1 MTETVRAAPAPLP
14 RSVTRLLERYAARHP
29 DVDVRLWTHGE
40 DGGWRR
46 VFPDGEPGG
55 APVASGAGPDPDA
68 RFSLNGAGGAPFE
81 LELVGPGSGEDLEF
95 LGTVL
100 EQALSHE
107 IEARSAAHELSERYE
122 EINLL
127 YSISEILASFLSM
140 EQATTRIL
148 EEVADVLGARRAAL
162 WVADLGEN
170 QLNLTA
176 YVGDGGVQG
185 PIDLD
190 DESSVTARVFRERQP
205 INLERGDRL
214 PRGTLREPRPHGEEP
229 YLSVP
234 VNYTPPDGGSRTV
247 GVVTLVGRRTDV
259 RFSAGDLRLLTA
271 VASQVG
277 AALETQRLV
286 RESLRRE
293 RMEREME
300 LAHDLQLKLL
310 PDAAHFRHTANVV
323 ARCVP
328 ADSVG
333 GDLYNLFE
341 LSGGRLGVVIGD
353 VSSHGFS
360 AALIMALTM
369 SAVAIYAQE
378 ATRPGEAL
386 RRVHQALIDELEST
400 EMYMTIL
407 FAVVDPA
414 REEILYSNAGHP
426 HAFILRDDG
435 GVDRVEATSPPLG
448 TFTLP
453 EYGENSLG
461 WGDRDLLFLF
471 TDGLSDA
478 YSGESGISGEQQL
491 LEEVIRMRRSEPAA
505 ILDHVFGVAGAG
517 QPDVPPDDRTAV
529 LLRS

>member
-1 MTETVRAAPAPLP
+1 MTETLRATPWPLP
-14 RSVTRLLERYAARHP
+14 HGALELLEQYTRAHDTREI
-29 DVDVRLWTHGE
+29 RLWARNADEWHCL
-40 DGGWRR
+40 
-46 VFPDGEPGG
+46 FPDSPTSGYEPTS
-55 APVASGAGPDPDA
+55 AVRVSLDGAGHPP
-68 RFSLNGAGGAPFE
+68 LE
-81 LELVGPGSGEDLEF
+81 LELDGGGDHEDLDF
-95 LGTVL
+95 LAAAL
-100 EQALSHE
+100 EQVIRHE
-107 IEARSAAHELSERYE
+107 EEARSAAHELSERYE

-140 EQATTRIL
+140 EEATNRIL
-148 EEVADVLGARRAAL
+148 DEVADVLGARRAAL
-162 WVADLGEN
+162 WVADSTHN
-170 QLNLTA
+170 RLNLNA
-176 YVGDGGVQG
+176 FVGDEGARG
-185 PIDLD
+185 PIDID
-190 DESSVTARVFRERQP
+190 DVTSVTAQVFRERQP

-214 PRGTLREPRPHGEEP
+214 PEGTLREPRPHGEEP

-247 GVVTLVGRRTDV
+247 GVVTLVGRRSDV

-293 RMEREME
+293 RMDRELE

-310 PDAAHFRHTANVV
+310 PDASQFRDTANVA

-341 LSGGRLGVVIGD
+341 LSRGRLGVVIGD

-378 ATRPGEAL
+378 ATQPGEVL

-407 FAVVDPA
+407 FAVVDPE
-414 REEILYSNAGHP
+414 REEILFANAGHP
-426 HAFILRDDG
+426 HAFVVRHDADVIRL
-435 GVDRVEATSPPLG
+435 EATSPPLG
-448 TFTLP
+448 TFPLP
-453 EYGENSLG
+453 EYGEKSVP
-461 WGDRDLLFLF
+461 WTERDLLFLF

-478 YSGESGISGEQQL
+478 YSGEAGMGGEGDL
-491 LEEVIRMRRSEPAA
+491 LAEVVGLRHGDPQA
-505 ILDHVFGVAGAG
+505 ILDHLFEVAAAG